1 MQLNGTFAIGDYE
14 ENTAEFNLVKS
25 IHVQAD
31 VDPEFALQER
41 ELFRFNRVIFGS
53 DWPVCLLAGDYRE
66 VMEAALFALGEI
78 SSEEATRF
86 MSGSAEEFYRLR

>member
-41 ELFRFNRVIFGS
+41 ELFIFNRVIFGS
-53 DWPVCLLAGDYRE
+53 DWPVCPLGIEYGEWVAWVEKATSGATQVLRRSLFYE
-66 VMEAALFALGEI
+66 TAA
-78 SSEEATRF
+78 RF
-86 MSGSAEEFYRLR
+86 Y